1 MSNATMK
8 AIQVHIYGGPEVLTY
23 EEVPRPIAG
32 PGEVLLRVAAAGVNP
47 SDWKTRSGFADFPEN
62 RRPPRPSLP
71 LILGHDISGV
81 VEAVGP
87 DVTTFQPGDA
97 VYGQTRLGEAL
108 AGGAGASI
116 GAYAEYTTT
125 FATNLAPKPA
135 TIDHLHAAAVPTAAL
150 TAWQAL
156 FEYGKLEAGQ
166 SVLINGAA
174 GGVGHLAVQLAKARG
189 ARVIAVA
196 SGRRETFLREI
207 GADHFIDYTTTSLE
221 QAANEVDLVLDAVG
235 AKEGD
240 HLLNVLKQ
248 GGRLVPIFLGHYPA
262 ERAAE
267 ASITISLCLM
277 HPDAAQLSEIGK
289 LIDAGHVHV
298 ALEKVVPLWEARQA
312 HEHGE
317 RGHLRG
323 KIVLRVNVKGIV
335 DHPTGCA
342 TRCIFM
348 LRRLHRPL
356 NAPA

>member
-1 MSNATMK
+1 MSTATMK
-8 AIQVHIYGGPEVLTY
+8 AIQIHTYGGPEVLTY
-23 EEVPRPIAG
+23 EEVSRPTAG

-47 SDWKTRSGFADFPEN
+47 SDWKTRSGFADFPES

-71 LILGHDISGV
+71 LILGHDISGI

-87 DVTTFQPGDA
+87 DVTTFQQGDA

-108 AGGAGASI
+108 AGGAGAYT

-135 TIDHLHAAAVPTAAL
+135 TIDHLHAAAVPTVAL

-156 FEYGKLEAGQ
+156 FEHGKLEAGQ

-189 ARVIAVA
+189 AQVIGVA
-196 SGRRETFLREI
+196 SASHETFLREI
-207 GADHFIDYTTTSLE
+207 GVDHFIDYTTTPLE
-221 QAANEVDLVLDAVG
+221 QTAHEVDLVLDAVG

-240 HLLNVLKQ
+240 RLLNVLKQ
-248 GGRLVPIFLGHYPA
+248 GGRLVPIFLGHYSA
-262 ERAAE
+262 EHTAE
-267 ASITISLCLM
+267 ASITISLCLV
-277 HPDAAQLSEIGK
+277 HPDAAQLIEIGR
-289 LIDAGHVHV
+289 LIDAGRVHV
-298 ALEKVVPLWEARQA
+298 ALEKAVPLWEARQA

-323 KIVLRVNVKGIV
+323 KIVLRV
-335 DHPTGCA
+335 
-342 TRCIFM
+342 M
-348 LRRLHRPL
+348 E
-356 NAPA
+356 